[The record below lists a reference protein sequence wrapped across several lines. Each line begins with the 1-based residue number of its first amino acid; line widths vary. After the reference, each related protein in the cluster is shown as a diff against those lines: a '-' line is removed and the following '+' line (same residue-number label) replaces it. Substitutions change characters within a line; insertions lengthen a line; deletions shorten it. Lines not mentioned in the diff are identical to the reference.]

1 MATLI
6 TGGSGFIGLALAE
19 QLLRKGRSVVLFD
32 RQTAPAALL
41 AALPAGALQSV
52 IGDIRDSAA
61 LQRVMVDHSIDQVV
75 HAAAIT
81 PDLKRETEDASTVL
95 EVNINGT
102 VALIQACVGQPSLRR
117 VLLLSSVAVYGFAPP
132 PGPTYR
138 EDQAWPQPTALY
150 GISKLAAEQIGLRLA
165 DLHGLD
171 LRVARLGP
179 VFGPWEYATGVR
191 DMLSPHTQTLEAARE
206 QRETCLPHS
215 LQADWIYSRDAANA
229 LALLLDSSDLQHKL
243 YNVGG
248 EVQTDLP
255 QWCACLS
262 ERWPQWSASL
272 AEQPE
277 QATVRY
283 GLPGTRPA
291 LSTER
296 LRQDTDW
303 SPAFN
308 LATAATD
315 FLHWQSRI
323 TASLPGDLPHGP
335 SN

>member
-19 QLLRKGRSVVLFD
+19 QLLRKGRHVVLFD
-32 RQTAPAALL
+32 RQPAPSALL
-41 AALPAGALQSV
+41 AALPGGTLHSV
-52 IGDIRDSAA
+52 TGDIRDSAA
-61 LQRVMVDHSIDQVV
+61 LRRVMADHAIDQVV
-75 HAAAIT
+75 HTAAIT

-95 EVNINGT
+95 DVNINGT
-102 VALIQACVGQPSLRR
+102 VALIQACVGQPALRR
-117 VLLLSSVAVYGFAPP
+117 VLLISSVAVYGFAPP

-138 EDQAWPQPTALY
+138 EDQAWPQPTGLY
-150 GISKLAAEQIGLRLA
+150 GISKLAAEQIALRLA
-165 DLHGLD
+165 NLHGLD
-171 LRVARLGP
+171 LCVARLGP
-179 VFGPWEYATGVR
+179 VFGPWEHATGVR
-191 DMLSPHTQTLEAARE
+191 DMLSPHTQTLEAARNQE
-206 QRETCLPHS
+206 QACLPHT

-229 LALLLDSSDLQHKL
+229 LALLLDSRELQHTL

-255 QWCACLS
+255 QWCACLN
-262 ERWPQWSASL
+262 ERWPEWRASL
-272 AEQPE
+272 ATKPE
-277 QATVRY
+277 EATVRY

-296 LRQDTDW
+296 LRQDTGW

-315 FLHWQSRI
+315 FLHWHALI
-323 TASLPGDLPHGP
+323 GASQHGDLPHGP

>member
-6 TGGSGFIGLALAE
+6 TGGAGFIGLALAE
-19 QLLRKGRSVVLFD
+19 QLLRKGRHVVLFD
-32 RQTAPAALL
+32 RQTAPSALL
-41 AALPAGALQSV
+41 AALPSGMLQNV
-52 IGDIRDSAA
+52 TGDIRDSDA
-61 LQRVMVDHSIDQVV
+61 LRRVLAEYAIDQVV

-95 EVNINGT
+95 DVNINGT
-102 VALIQACVGQPSLRR
+102 VALIQACIGQPALRR
-117 VLLLSSVAVYGFAPP
+117 LLLVSSVAVYGFAPP

-138 EDQAWPQPTALY
+138 EDQAWPQPTGLY
-150 GISKLAAEQIGLRLA
+150 GISKLAAEQIALRLA

-171 LRVARLGP
+171 LCVARLGP

-191 DMLSPHTQTLEAARE
+191 DMLSPHNQTLEAARNHE
-206 QRETCLPHS
+206 PSCLPHS

-229 LALLLDSSDLQHKL
+229 LALLLDASELQHRL

-262 ERWPQWSASL
+262 EHWPQWSASL
-272 AEQPE
+272 ATQPE

-296 LRQDTDW
+296 LRQDTGW

-308 LATAATD
+308 LADAATD
-315 FLHWQSRI
+315 FLHWHTQL
-323 TASLPGDLPHGP
+323 TAS
-335 SN
+335 